1 MKVYLTQKLSISEIF
16 GYKTNFKNIDVFVN
30 DFCGNIDI
38 LTSFGGFIVQSIFE
52 KFPFSLR
59 KEKVCLFAYSFYS
72 GYLQVTLI
80 FYCVFV
86 TKSLASQTRKRFSNR
101 VFCEVQ
107 KQPPEMF
114 YKTFS

>member
-86 TKSLASQTRKRFSNR
+86 TKITRITNQEEILKSSILRSTEAATGD
-101 VFCEVQ
+101 VL
-107 KQPPEMF
+107 
-114 YKTFS
+114 